1 MIVYNIIKLW
11 DNNMD
16 NSFIFDDKESKGIWK
31 IVLIIV
37 AVVLCLGALLAILI
51 GSSVI
56 ESIGDCEK
64 VSQQT
69 GIDISRC
76 EEKFEQIV
84 FVIGDTAN
92 TRKPTIDDADSGI
105 ISSMYDIENN
115 GIKGLSY
122 VSVSNPDDAPQPFD
136 TNKKGAKK
144 IKEAVKKQIESS
156 HATVNGADYLEA
168 IRNAALYAK
177 DKGNTLI
184 YVIGSGLSDTGLLN
198 FADGDLLFGHSTEEI
213 RGAISDAIDDK
224 KALRGLT
231 VFWEGLGDTIEP
243 QEQLNADLKQKEKDI
258 YSATLQELGLNEDN
272 FIEKK
277 TNVKSEKNE
286 SVKTTVKTTSVKN
299 QTLVFD
305 YSSDNSE
312 LAFNPGTAVF
322 KDKKAAEAEVKNFVK
337 KYKNAIYT
345 IKPFQSRGMCDRDK
359 DEELLN
365 SRSEATKQ
373 LFIDAGVS
381 VADIRTE
388 EGEIGDANECP
399 NGLGHCQVDESFA
412 PMNRKVRISVM
423 KK

>member
-1 MIVYNIIKLW
+1 MN
-11 DNNMD
+11 D
-16 NSFIFDDKESKGIWK
+16 SFIFDDKESKGIWK
-31 IVLIIV
+31 TVLISV
-37 AVVLCLGALLAILI
+37 AVVLGLSTLLGVLI
-51 GSSVI
+51 GSSMI
-56 ESIGDCEK
+56 ESISDCER
-64 VSQQT
+64 VSQQI
-69 GIDISRC
+69 GIDVSRC
-76 EEKFEQIV
+76 EEKFEQII

-92 TRKPTIDDADSGI
+92 TRRPIVVNDGI
-105 ISSMYDIENN
+105 ISSMYDVEKN
-115 GIKGLSY
+115 GTRGLSY
-122 VSVSNPDDAPQPFD
+122 ISVSRPDDVPQPFD
-136 TNKKGAKK
+136 TNKKSAKK
-144 IKEAVKKQIESS
+144 IKDAVIKQIESS

-168 IRNAALYAK
+168 IRNAALYTK
-177 DKGNTLI
+177 DKGNALI

-258 YSATLQELGLNEDN
+258 YSATLQELGLNEGN

-277 TNVKSEKNE
+277 TTVKSEKNE

-399 NGLGHCQVDESFA
+399 NGLGHYQVDESIA